1 MRTIAAIPLVLLAA
15 TGAPAQEHALFRG
28 ASHVVVPQR
37 RSFALDRHATP
48 IALERVRARVTIVEQ
63 AAETALE
70 VTVRNTSSAP
80 AEAVLLLPVPDGA
93 AIHSFAFEGT
103 AREPTAELLPRE
115 VARRTYHDIVRSLRD
130 PALLE
135 FAGYALV
142 RSSVFPVPAQGTQR
156 VRVVYHH
163 LLRAIDAR
171 VDYVLPR
178 SESLEVDVPWEIE
191 VTARAK
197 AGIGMAYSPT
207 HEIETE
213 RGGPDHVTVRI
224 REAAARSPGPF
235 RLSLLCAHDRGAA
248 SLFAYPDPRIGGG
261 YFLLVAGLPEAERK
275 EPRREVTIV
284 IDRSGSMAGPKMDQA
299 RAAALQILE
308 GLGDGEA
315 FNLVDFGNTVS
326 LFSER
331 PVVKTRET
339 ALRAREYLHGV
350 RPIGGTNTYDALVEA
365 LRQPPTEGLLPT
377 VLLLTDGLP
386 TVGRTAETEIRAL
399 VGEANAHRRRVFTF
413 GVGDDV
419 NAPLLDRLAEASRAA
434 AVYVRPGEDLEEPV
448 LRAFERLKGPVLA
461 DGKLAEA
468 NGSIADMLPA
478 TLPDLF
484 EGDQLVVLG
493 QYRGTGPLDVTLDG
507 ASRPLRFKFGLDA
520 ATTRNAF
527 VPRLWAAR
535 RIAELVDRVRQAGEM
550 AVVTPEQRAWIDEIV
565 RLSAEWGILSEYTAF
580 FAREGT
586 DLSDWDAM
594 SFRVMAELAEK
605 VVKARCGT
613 DAVDR
618 AQVIW
623 AQKGQTVLDARN
635 LLDTGIDRASL
646 APVQQASDRA
656 LFCRGKQWVDGR
668 IVAQRAPVAP
678 DVTVDCGTPEFER
691 LVDALV
697 AEDRQG
703 LLAVRGEILLRL
715 DGRNVLV
722 RNDW

>member
-1 MRTIAAIPLVLLAA
+1 MRCLAGLSLLLA
-15 TGAPAQEHALFRG
+15 TGGAVAQEQAFFRG
-28 ASHVVVPQR
+28 AAHVVVPQR
-37 RSFALDRHATP
+37 RSFSLRHDATP
-48 IALERVRARVTIVEQ
+48 IAIERVRARVTIDEQ
-63 AAETALE
+63 AAGTALE

-93 AIHSFAFEGT
+93 AIHSFAFEGP

-115 VARRTYHDIVRSLRD
+115 EARRTYSDIVRSLRD

-156 VRVVYHH
+156 VRIVYNH
-163 LLRAIDAR
+163 LLPAVDSR

-178 SESLEVDVPWEIE
+178 SESLDVDVPWEIE
-191 VTARAK
+191 VDATAK

-207 HEIETE
+207 HEIETD
-213 RGGPDHVTVRI
+213 RAGPGHVKVRTT
-224 REAAARSPGPF
+224 ASASRSPGPF
-235 RLSLLCAHDRGAA
+235 RLSLLSSRDSAA
-248 SLFAYPDPRIGGG
+248 ATLFAYPDPRIGGG
-261 YFLLVAGLPEAERK
+261 YFLLVAGLPPAAKR

-284 IDRSGSMAGPKMDQA
+284 LDRSGSMAGPKMDQA
-299 RAAALQILE
+299 RAAALQIVE
-308 GLGDGEA
+308 GLLDGEA
-315 FNLVDFGNTVS
+315 FNLVDFGNAVS
-326 LFSER
+326 LFADR
-331 PVVKTRET
+331 PVVKDR
-339 ALRAREYLHGV
+339 AAMLRAREYLHAV

-365 LRQPPTEGLLPT
+365 LRQPTTAGLLPT
-377 VLLLTDGLP
+377 VLFLTDGLP
-386 TVGRTAETEIRAL
+386 TVGRTGEPDIRAL
-399 VGEANAHRRRVFTF
+399 VESGNPHRRRVFTF
-413 GVGDDV
+413 GLGDDV

-461 DGKLAEA
+461 DGRLSEA
-468 NGSIADMLPA
+468 NGAILGLQPA

-493 QYRGTGPLDVTLDG
+493 QYKGSGPLKLALDG
-507 ASRPLRFKFGLDA
+507 AERSLSLAFGLDG

-535 RIAELVDRVRQAGEM
+535 RIAELVDRVRQTDETS
-550 AVVTPEQRAWIDEIV
+550 VVCPEHRALIEEIV

-586 DLSDWDAM
+586 DLSDWDAIN
-594 SFRVMAELAEK
+594 FRVMAELAEK
-605 VVKARCGT
+605 AVKARCGT

-618 AQVIW
+618 AQVLW
-623 AQKGQTVLDARN
+623 AQKKQSVLDGRN
-635 LLDTGIDRASL
+635 LLDDKIDRAGL
-646 APVQQASDRA
+646 AAVQQASDRA
-656 LFCRGKQWVDGR
+656 LFCRGKQWIDGR
-668 IVAQRAPVAP
+668 IVAGRSPVAP
-678 DVTVDCGTPEFER
+678 DATIECGTPEFER

>member
-1 MRTIAAIPLVLLAA
+1 MRCLAGLSLLLAA
-15 TGAPAQEHALFRG
+15 GGAAAQEHALFGG
-28 ASHVVVPQR
+28 AAHVVVPQR
-37 RSFALDRHATP
+37 RSFSLRGSAP

-70 VTVRNTSSAP
+70 VTVRNTSPAP

-93 AIHSFAFEGT
+93 AIHSFAFEGP
-103 AREPTAELLPRE
+103 AREPTAEILQRE
-115 VARRTYHDIVRSLRD
+115 EARRTYREIVRSLRD

-156 VRVVYHH
+156 VRIVYSH
-163 LLRAIDAR
+163 LLPAVDSR

-178 SESLEVDVPWEIE
+178 SEALEADVPWEIE
-191 VTARAK
+191 VEARAK

-207 HEIETE
+207 HEIDTG
-213 RGGPDHVTVRI
+213 RTGPGHVSVRV
-224 REAAARSPGPF
+224 REASSRSPGPF
-235 RLSLLCAHDRGAA
+235 RLSLLCARDAA
-248 SLFAYPDPRIGGG
+248 AATLFAYPDPRIGGG
-261 YFLLVAGLPEAERK
+261 YFLLVAGLPPLVRR

-299 RAAALQILE
+299 RSAALQILE
-308 GLGDGEA
+308 GLSDGEA
-315 FNLVDFGNTVS
+315 FNVIDFGNAVS
-326 LFSER
+326 LLSER
-331 PVVKTRET
+331 PVVKDR
-339 ALRAREYLHGV
+339 AAMLRAREYLHAV

-365 LRQPPTEGLLPT
+365 LRQPPAAGLLPT
-377 VLLLTDGLP
+377 VLFLTDGLP
-386 TVGRTAETEIRAL
+386 TVGRTGEGDIRAL
-399 VGEANAHRRRVFTF
+399 VEGCNPHRRRVFTF
-413 GVGDDV
+413 GLGDDV

-448 LRAFERLKGPVLA
+448 LRAFERLEGPVLA
-461 DGKLAEA
+461 DGKLSDA
-468 NGSIADMLPA
+468 NGAILGLQPA

-493 QYRGTGPLDVTLDG
+493 RYKGSGPLRLALDG
-507 ASRPLRFKFGLDA
+507 AGRSLSFAFGLDG

-535 RIAELVDRVRQAGEM
+535 RIADLVDRVRQTDET
-550 AVVTPEQRAWIDEIV
+550 AVVCPEHRARIEEIV

-594 SFRVMAELAEK
+594 NFRVMAELAEK
-605 VVKARCGT
+605 AVKARCGT

-623 AQKGQTVLDARN
+623 AQKRQAVLDGRN
-635 LLDTGIDRASL
+635 LLDGKIDRAGL
-646 APVQQASDRA
+646 AAVQQASDRA
-656 LFCRGKQWVDGR
+656 LFCRGKQWIDGR
-668 IVAQRAPVAP
+668 IVAQRAPVEP
-678 DVTVDCGTPEFER
+678 DATIDCGTPEFER

-697 AEDRQG
+697 AEGRQS
-703 LLAVRGEILLRL
+703 LLAMRGEILLRL